1 MALVM
6 VAVVRDD
13 LPGRN
18 MTTVIVSG
26 GSGARLLAG
35 EIEAGPRGRKIIADG
50 LVDASWSDHV
60 LATEDDVGSP

>member
-1 MALVM
+1 MTLVM

-26 GSGARLLAG
+26 GSGARVLAG
-35 EIEAGPRGRKIIADG
+35 EIEAGHVDGRSSLTG
-50 LVDASWSDHV
+50 SVDASWSDHV